1 MQIKSSKTEILAN
14 IRLALQQKT
23 EQPFPAETA
32 SNTALLEPLLEP
44 LDDDLALKFAE
55 RLVLTNGKLIY
66 CESVEELATYLIS
79 LIRVHNWRH
88 VYTWEKDIQN
98 FLQRYDIRE
107 GRIGK
112 QLERSEVGLTTCEA
126 LIARTG
132 SVLLS
137 SQQGSGRSLS
147 IFPPVH
153 IVLAHTNQLFYD
165 LDDALKM
172 LPTWYGNKMPSM
184 LTIASGPSRTA
195 DIEKTLVQGAHGPKE
210 LYVFLLNK

>member
-1 MQIKSSKTEILAN
+1 MQIKSSKNEILTN

-23 EQPFPAETA
+23 MQPFPSE
-32 SNTALLEPLLEP
+32 NTQNSTQNAALLEP
-44 LDDDLALKFAE
+44 LDDDLAFKFAE
-55 RLVLTNGKLIY
+55 RLLLTNGKLIF
-66 CESVEELATYLIS
+66 CENTKELATYLIS
-79 LIRVHNWRH
+79 LIRENNWRH
-88 VYTWEKDIQN
+88 IYTWEKDIQD
-98 FLQRYDIRE
+98 FLQRHDIRE

-153 IVLAHTNQLFYD
+153 IVLAHTEQIYYD

-172 LPTWYGNKMPSM
+172 LPEWYGNQMPSM
-184 LTIASGPSRTA
+184 LTLASGPSRTA